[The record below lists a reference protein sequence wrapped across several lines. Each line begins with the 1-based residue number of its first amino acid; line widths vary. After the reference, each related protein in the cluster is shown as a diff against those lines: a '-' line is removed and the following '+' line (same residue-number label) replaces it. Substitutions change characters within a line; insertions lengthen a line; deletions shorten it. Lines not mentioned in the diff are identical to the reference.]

1 MSVDVYLQRQY
12 TTLKASRRVKVL
24 TAVNRKITSNR
35 LR

>member
-12 TTLKASRRVKVL
+12 TTLKASHRDKVL
-24 TAVNRKITSNR
+24 TAVSRKITGNR